1 MNERNDRRREGKV
14 ISGYYLGKGNKE
26 ELGVGE
32 IWYDGGLIALTCVGG
47 QIRIEGILFKTE
59 KKERK
64 NERTRIKRIE

>member
-47 QIRIEGILFKTE
+47 QIRIEGILCSKRKR
-59 KKERK
+59 KKERT
-64 NERTRIKRIE
+64 NENKTN